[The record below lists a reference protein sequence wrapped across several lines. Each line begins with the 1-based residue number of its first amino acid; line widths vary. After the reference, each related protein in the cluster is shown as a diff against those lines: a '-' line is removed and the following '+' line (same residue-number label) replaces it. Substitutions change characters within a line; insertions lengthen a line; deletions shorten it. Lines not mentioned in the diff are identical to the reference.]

1 MSQISRRAL
10 FGRGLLVVGA
20 GAGALLGL
28 QHRVHHRVAVPPP
41 APPAA
46 LTAALDRQ
54 RSLLAGYDQLTD
66 GQLPARAGLRADL
79 QAHGDALRALL
90 ELYPG
95 WRLAQASPSAGPSG
109 SPTVSGTSSA
119 GSSLPPSTPAA
130 LATASKA
137 AATALADSCL
147 HWPAGESHATQ
158 VVPMLGSMAACLDS
172 HVEVLTG

>member
-10 FGRGLLVVGA
+10 FGRGLLVLSAGVGA
-20 GAGALLGL
+20 GLGL

-54 RSLLAGYDQLTD
+54 RTLLAGYDQITD
-66 GQLPARAGLRADL
+66 DQLPARTGLRADL

-95 WRLAQASPSAGPSG
+95 WRLAQASASASPTASSAGP
-109 SPTVSGTSSA
+109 PPPATVA
-119 GSSLPPSTPAA
+119 G
-130 LATASKA
+130 LATASRTA
-137 AATALADSCL
+137 ASALASSCL
-147 HWPAGESHATQ
+147 RWPAGEAHAPQ

-172 HVEVLTG
+172 HVAVLTS

>member
-10 FGRGLLVVGA
+10 FGRGLLVLSA
-20 GAGALLGL
+20 GAGAALGW

-54 RSLLAGYDQLTD
+54 RTLLAGYDQLAD
-66 GQLPARAGLRADL
+66 DQLPARAGLRADL
-79 QAHGDALRALL
+79 KAHGDALRALL

-95 WRLAQASPSAGPSG
+95 WRLAQASPSPSGSAGPSG
-109 SPTVSGTSSA
+109 SASPSGSAAAPPTTLAQLASA
-119 GSSLPPSTPAA
+119 TR
-130 LATASKA
+130 A
-137 AATALADSCL
+137 AATALTNSCL
-147 HWPAGESHATQ
+147 HWPAAESHAAQ

-172 HVEVLTG
+172 QVAVLTS

>member
-46 LTAALDRQ
+46 LTAALARQ

-66 GQLPARAGLRADL
+66 DQLPARAGLRADL

-95 WRLAQASPSAGPSG
+95 WRLAQASPSA
-109 SPTVSGTSSA
+109 
-119 GSSLPPSTPAA
+119 
-130 LATASKA
+130 
-137 AATALADSCL
+137 D
-147 HWPAGESHATQ
+147 
-158 VVPMLGSMAACLDS
+158 
-172 HVEVLTG
+172 